1 VKDSSDE
8 AEMRAMKSGKNV
20 PAKEQQRSRQD
31 DKLLQQRVPE
41 PSGQSRTTE
50 GASTGKSAK
59 STAGGAAGQLTAK
72 D

>member
-1 VKDSSDE
+1 
-8 AEMRAMKSGKNV
+8 MRSGKND
-20 PAKEQQRSRQD
+20 PAKEKQQQRSRQD

-59 STAGGAAGQLTAK
+59 STAGGAAGQLTPK